1 MNHQDGK
8 LSRRRLLAF
17 LPLSS
22 IAASV
27 CAVAAR
33 STATQIG
40 PEQKDPGA
48 RFYNIADFGAIGD
61 GATVNTVAIQKAID
75 TCAHENGGTVLV
87 PAGDFVTGTIELKSN
102 ITL

>member
-1 MNHQDGK
+1 MYRQAGRLGAKSTAKMNQDGK

-27 CAVAAR
+27 GAFAVR
-33 STATQIG
+33 STATQID

-61 GATVNTVAIQKAID
+61 GVTVNTVAIQKAID
-75 TCAHENGGTVLV
+75 T
-87 PAGDFVTGTIELKSN
+87 
-102 ITL
+102 